1 MVDRKEEELL
11 SPESRLVVS
20 PVGEGGRK
28 GGAKEQV
35 CGFSGASG
43 GWGGQVSFQARM
55 VGEFRDRRLWG
66 ACSLHLVGPGAC
78 VAGRAQISGPDGLDS
93 SLAVSSLR
101 PSSVFCTMGVC
112 SVSE

>member
-43 GWGGQVSFQARM
+43 GGVGKSPFRPEWWANSVIGGC
-55 VGEFRDRRLWG
+55 GE
-66 ACSLHLVGPGAC
+66 LVLSTWWDPEP
-78 VAGRAQISGPDGLDS
+78 V
-93 SLAVSSLR
+93 
-101 PSSVFCTMGVC
+101 
-112 SVSE
+112 